1 MDSPAVVVD
10 RIGGLV
16 NEVLTGRNVGRPEH
30 QDSDL
35 IVE

>member
-1 MDSPAVVVD
+1 MDSPAAVVD

-16 NEVLTGRNVGRPEH
+16 NEVLTDRNIGRPEH

-35 IVE
+35 TVE